1 VANSPAV
8 GGGDHPFRHIVE
20 KWLAK
25 ILRHICSCQPQHVLS
40 SSPKWELAMQ
50 GRLFR
55 LLTLSSAIA
64 ALVAIFAV
72 PSMAQQPADQQP
84 AVGAGAVIGAAAG
97 KAIGAE
103 GVPKGEFQ
111 TYQDDKLVVTSP
123 YYLWHGGCYV
133 RYQSGDYQPIPP
145 TDCR

>member
-1 VANSPAV
+1 
-8 GGGDHPFRHIVE
+8 
-20 KWLAK
+20 
-25 ILRHICSCQPQHVLS
+25 
-40 SSPKWELAMQ
+40 MQ
-50 GRLFR
+50 DRFLP
-55 LLTLSSAIA
+55 LLTLSSVIA

-84 AVGAGAVIGAAAG
+84 PVGAAPVIGAAAG

-111 TYQDDKLVVTSP
+111 TYQDDKLIATSP

-133 RYQSGDYQPIPP
+133 RNQSGDYQPVPP
-145 TDCR
+145 SGCQ